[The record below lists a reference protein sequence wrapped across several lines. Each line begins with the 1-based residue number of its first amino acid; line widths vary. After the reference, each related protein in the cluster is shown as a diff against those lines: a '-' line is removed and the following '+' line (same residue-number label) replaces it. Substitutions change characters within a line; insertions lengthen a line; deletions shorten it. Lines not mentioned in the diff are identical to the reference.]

1 MPTTTDSDLVEAV
14 RVSVHPL
21 GAEPAPYDRLI
32 GMIGDAR
39 LVLLG
44 SASHGTH
51 EFYRERGEITK
62 RLIQEK
68 GFRAIC
74 VEADWPDASRVDQ
87 YVRGTSDDRDAAAAL
102 ADFRRFPNWMWR
114 NTDVVELVEW
124 LRRHN
129 DGLRPDAGSDE
140 ARPKVSFHGLDLY
153 NLQASMEAVLRY
165 LEKVDPKAAM
175 RVRARYACLDSA
187 DQASRGYAVLA
198 GGQITQSCKSEAL
211 AGLVELQRLA
221 APGRADRPPE
231 DDTLFDALQNARLVK
246 NAEAFY
252 RSMFL
257 SEESAWNLR
266 ERHMAETL
274 ETLLQQLDRSGGR
287 SKAVLWAHNSHVGD
301 ARGTEMKNHGE
312 LSLGQLVRDRHGADA
327 VLVGFTTY
335 RGSVTAARDWEKPAE
350 RQWLRP
356 ARPGSIEATFH
367 DTDFERLLLIGRDAD
382 KLPDGL
388 RRPRLERE
396 IGVIYQADTERG
408 SHYLSARLREQFDAV
423 LHFDETRA
431 VEPLEPSAEW
441 QAGPTPETY
450 PFGV

>member
-1 MPTTTDSDLVEAV
+1 MPTTTGSDLVEAV
-14 RVSVHPL
+14 RLSVHPL

-68 GFRAIC
+68 GFRAVC

-87 YVRGTSDDRDAAAAL
+87 YVRGTSDDRDPAAAL

-114 NTDVVELVEW
+114 NTDVVEFVEW
-124 LRRHN
+124 CRRHN
-129 DGLRPDAGSDE
+129 DGLRPVAGSDA

-153 NLQASMEAVLRY
+153 NLQASREAVLRY
-165 LEKVDPKAAM
+165 LENVDPKAAM

-266 ERHMAETL
+266 ERHMEETL
-274 ETLLQQLDRSGGR
+274 ETLLQQLDRGGGR
-287 SKAVLWAHNSHVGD
+287 SKAVVWAHNSHVGD
-301 ARGTEMKNHGE
+301 APGH
-312 LSLGQLVRDRHGADA
+312 RDEEPRRAES
-327 VLVGFTTY
+327 
-335 RGSVTAARDWEKPAE
+335 RAARP
-350 RQWLRP
+350 RP
-356 ARPGSIEATFH
+356 ARRRRGAGGLHHVPRQCHRRAGLGEA
-367 DTDFERLLLIGRDAD
+367 GRAPVAAPRAARQHRGH
-382 KLPDGL
+382 LPRHR
-388 RRPRLERE
+388 RRPL
-396 IGVIYQADTERG
+396 AA
-408 SHYLSARLREQFDAV
+408 H
-423 LHFDETRA
+423 RA
-431 VEPLEPSAEW
+431 
-441 QAGPTPETY
+441 G
-450 PFGV
+450 GG